1 MKARG
6 RIFPAGPLIA
16 LLFAV
21 CVAVCPWSAY
31 ADQAIVLDAPAEA
44 ENTTPDGGS
53 ETGKDTPSADETP
66 VVDGTANAAESTAE
80 KSSDADAA
88 PEEEASVDVLD
99 YVYVDNDVVSVGA
112 TQYIM
117 VALADEGAAVQQAT
131 LVLERVDTRESVEVN
146 MSNAAG
152 NVMLFS
158 PSFDEA
164 AGYRLVSVSYA
175 LSGPSA
181 VQQVDLTATDGSSLQ
196 FDVVEPDLAAAL
208 SDGDGDGIAAFT
220 LDDQGNPVSAGSV
233 DEALEQ
239 ADPNGVQESA
249 EEATPLSATPS
260 KARSAVS
267 STREDYLIVAIDP
280 GHGGYDPGAM
290 ANGMR
295 ESDLTLSIA
304 THMRDE
310 LSTYTGV
317 TPYMTRTNDTYVG
330 LQQRVDLA
338 AAMGA
343 DVFVSIHIN
352 AGGGTGIEVYV
363 PHDGNYL
370 YQETHVAGTQLAQKV
385 VQHLT
390 ALGLGVHGQSIR
402 WDSLE
407 PDANYPAY
415 PDGTWA
421 DYLAVIRGA
430 RRAGFPGILIEHGFI
445 DNSADA
451 AKLASDSVRTQ
462 MGVADATSVAE
473 QYNLGKESAAQG
485 VSSVKVTAHVA
496 DIGWEDAVYDQK
508 VAGTT
513 GKSKSLQA
521 FQVQLQN
528 APAAAGGSIQYRS
541 YVDNAWQGWVADGAT
556 SGTTGQSKA
565 IQAIQVKLT
574 GNAAEKY
581 DVYYRVHSAEV
592 GWLGW
597 AKNGESAGT
606 RGYGYDAQAL
616 EVVVVAKGS
625 AAPGST
631 ADAYRDK
638 ANAEPVVTYRAH
650 VQDIGW
656 QGYVNEGN
664 TAGTT
669 GQSKHVEALTV
680 ALDPGKESGGLSI
693 EAHVQDYGWRAAVGS
708 GQTAGTTGENRRM
721 EAVRIK
727 LTGSIANNYDIYYRV
742 HAANIGWMAWA
753 KNGENAGT
761 QGYGYAIE
769 AVQIVLQKKGAGAP
783 SANPANATADAFR
796 QKPVAVSYRAHVSN
810 IGWQGYVENGATAGT
825 TGRSLSVE
833 ALNVTLTN
841 KVLDGDIQTR
851 AFVADSGW
859 QGWTTDQAGTTGQS
873 KQIEAVRI
881 RLTGAMAEKYD
892 VYYRV
897 HSAEVGWLG
906 WAKNGES
913 AGTEGYSYGVQA
925 LQVKLVEKNGKA
937 PGSTSDT
944 FRAPRLAYRVHS
956 ADIGWQSFVGEGSTA
971 GTTGRGLAVQALEA
985 YFPGG
990 EGSVKVEAHVQDLGW
1005 VDPVTTS
1012 LTKYAG
1018 TVGKSK
1024 RMEAV
1029 RITLGGDAADKY
1041 DVYYRVHAANIGWMD
1056 WAKNGDRAGTQGY
1069 GYGIE
1074 AIQIRLVEKGGK
1086 APGSTDVAFRTP
1098 TDIMGTSMASVNQ
1111 MVSYY
1116 RDMEDSYPSAVYNG
1130 KGADSI
1136 SDYCLQVDAA
1146 ARSEGV
1152 RSDVLF
1158 CQAMKET
1165 GWLQF
1170 GGSVKAEQCNFGG
1183 LGATSSV
1190 DPGYTFKD
1198 VGTGLL
1204 AQTQHLK
1211 AYASTKPLNEECVD
1225 PRFSLVKRG
1234 SATRLE
1240 ELDGKWAVPGNG
1252 YGEDIAGMINK
1263 LLTY

>member
-1 MKARG
+1 MSTKG
-6 RIFPAGPLIA
+6 STSPAG
-16 LLFAV
+16 LLVTLLLAV
-21 CVAVCPWSAY
+21 CVAVYPLTAY
-31 ADQAIVLDAPAEA
+31 ADQAVVLDAPAETGESA
-44 ENTTPDGGS
+44 TS
-53 ETGKDTPSADETP
+53 ESVEAASQKDATPSDEDPT
-66 VVDGTANAAESTAE
+66 VDEAVESEEEPAAETDVV
-80 KSSDADAA
+80 SDAD
-88 PEEEASVDVLD
+88 ASVDVLD
-99 YVYVDNDVVSVGA
+99 YVYIDSDVVSVDG

-117 VALADEGAAVQQAT
+117 IALADEGAAVQQGT
-131 LVLERVDTRESVEVN
+131 LVLERIDTQETLEIATSAV
-146 MSNAAG
+146 AD

-158 PSFDEA
+158 PSFDTA
-164 AGYRLVSVSYA
+164 AGYRLVSVRYTLA
-175 LSGPSA
+175 GPS
-181 VQQVDLTATDGSSLQ
+181 VEQEVDLTATDDSSLQ
-196 FDVVEPDLAAAL
+196 FDVVEPDLAEAL
-208 SDGDGDGIAAFT
+208 SDTDGDGIAAFT
-220 LDDQGNPVSAGSV
+220 LDDQGNPVSASSV
-233 DEALEQ
+233 DEAIAQ
-239 ADPNGVQESA
+239 ADSDGVQESVD
-249 EEATPLSATPS
+249 EATPLSATPS
-260 KARSAVS
+260 KARSAVT

-280 GHGGYDPGAM
+280 GHGGYDPGAV

-310 LSTYTGV
+310 LNTYTGV
-317 TPYMTRTNDTYVG
+317 TPYMTRSNDSYVG

-338 AAMGA
+338 ANVGA

-352 AGGGTGIEVYV
+352 AGGGAGIEVYV

-370 YQETHVAGTQLAQKV
+370 YQETHVAGTQLAEKV
-385 VQHLT
+385 VRHLT
-390 ALGLGVHGQSIR
+390 ALGLGIHGQSIR

-407 PDANYPAY
+407 PDADYPAY

-451 AKLASDSVRTQ
+451 AKLASDSMRAQ
-462 MGVADATSVAE
+462 MGAADATSVAE
-473 QYNLGKESAAQG
+473 QYNLGKESAAQS
-485 VSSVKVTAHVA
+485 VASVKVTAHVA
-496 DIGWEDAVYDQK
+496 DLGWEDAVYDQK

-513 GKSKSLQA
+513 GKGKSLQA

-528 APAAAGGSIQYRS
+528 APVSVGGSIEYRS
-541 YVDNAWQGWVADGAT
+541 YVDNAWQGWVSNGST
-556 SGTTGQSKA
+556 SGTTGQNKA
-565 IQAIQVKLT
+565 VQAVQIQLK
-574 GNAAEKY
+574 GNVANQY

-616 EVVVVAKGS
+616 EVVVVAKGA

-638 ANAEPVVTYRAH
+638 ANAEPVITYRAH

-656 QGYVNEGN
+656 QSDVNEGN

-680 ALDPGKESGGLSI
+680 TLDPGKESGGLSV
-693 EAHVQDYGWRAAVGS
+693 EAHVQDYGWREAVGG
-708 GQTAGTTGENRRM
+708 GQTAGTTGKSKQM

-727 LTGSIANNYDIYYRV
+727 LTGSIADNYDIYYRV
-742 HAANIGWMAWA
+742 HAANVGWMAWA
-753 KNGENAGT
+753 KNGESAGT

-769 AVQIVLQKKGAGAP
+769 AVQIVLQKKGEEAP
-783 SANPANATADAFR
+783 ATSPANATSDAFR
-796 QKPVAVSYRAHVSN
+796 QKPVAVSYRARVAN
-810 IGWQGYVENGATAGT
+810 IGWQSYVENGSTAGT
-825 TGRSLSVE
+825 TGRGLSVE

-841 KVLDGDIQTR
+841 QVLGGGIQTR
-851 AFVADSGW
+851 VFVADSGW
-859 QGWTTDQAGTTGQS
+859 LGWTTGQAGTTGHS
-873 KQIEAVRI
+873 KQVEAVRI
-881 RLTGAMAEKYD
+881 RLTGEMAEQYD

-906 WAKNGES
+906 WAKNGAS

-925 LQVKLVEKNGKA
+925 LQVKLVKKNGKA
-937 PGSTSDT
+937 PGSTSNT
-944 FRAPRLAYRVHS
+944 FKAPQLAYRAHS
-956 ADIGWQSFVGEGSTA
+956 AEIGWQSFVGDGATA

-990 EGSVKVEAHVQDLGW
+990 EGTVKVEAHIQDLGW
-1005 VDPVTTS
+1005 VDSVTTS
-1012 LTKYAG
+1012 LTRYAG
-1018 TVGKSK
+1018 TVGQGK

-1029 RITLGGDAADKY
+1029 RITLGGDAAEEY

-1056 WAKNGDRAGTQGY
+1056 WAKNGERAGTQGY

-1074 AIQIRLVEKGGK
+1074 AIQIRLVEKGGD
-1086 APGSTDVAFRTP
+1086 APGSTEVAFRTP
-1098 TDIMGTSMASVNQ
+1098 TDIMGASMASVRQ

-1116 RDMEDSYPSAVYNG
+1116 NDMEGAYPSAVYDD

-1136 SDYCLQVDAA
+1136 ADYCLQVDAA

-1170 GGSVKAEQCNFGG
+1170 GGSVKVEQCNFGG
-1183 LGATSSV
+1183 LGATSSI

-1225 PRFSLVKRG
+1225 PRFSLVARG

-1252 YGEDIAGMINK
+1252 YGEDIAGMINE